1 MVKNLPVNARE
12 AVSFP
17 GSGRPPGGRNGNLLQ
32 CSCGQESSSSGRHKE
47 ADMTERLSMRIVR
60 HLFDF
65 CFQSNKPIL

>member
-1 MVKNLPVNARE
+1 MQERQ
-12 AVSFP
+12 FP
-17 GSGRPPGGRNGNLLQ
+17 SPGQEDPLEEEMATYSSVLVGK
-32 CSCGQESSSSGRHKE
+32 SHGQESSSSGRHKE